1 MRGGEGQ
8 TREYKRVTM
17 LTIAFYFLSAAVV
30 LGLTLSL
37 FHLGLMRR
45 RWWRV
50 GIVHGVIGAIGLGV
64 LLFALQGPARGFAN
78 GVEYFGTIAAVLAA
92 LALIAGGVFFF
103 FPRAARG
110 GWLIGA
116 HASFGIAAFVFL
128 SGYLLLG

>member
-1 MRGGEGQ
+1 LLNLAF
-8 TREYKRVTM
+8 T
-17 LTIAFYFLSAAVV
+17 LLSIAVL
-30 LGLTLSL
+30 LGLALSL

-50 GIVHGVIGAIGLGV
+50 GMVHGVIGAIGLGV
-64 LLFALQGPARGFAN
+64 LLFALQEPPRGVAH
-78 GVEYFGTIAAVLAA
+78 GVQSFGTIAAVLAA

-116 HASFGIAAFVFL
+116 HASLGIAAFVFL